1 MAASTATSRSRAR
14 RTPRSV
20 LWGTPSRPG
29 RTTLPRVE
37 HPPSTQTW
45 GALGGGSGPA
55 CRPPPPNPCLL
66 RRANRAAYLQWSTIL
81 AKLQGGG
88 QGADHHIPPQLVLA
102 ALATH
107 SHIHSHAVG
116 HSAQPDVL
124 QKQSRGLASA
134 PPPHAPS
141 ARLQPYPL
149 HCSYPSSP
157 TLTSNLMACSSGF
170 RGARPLL
177 GGWGGGRKRKPGSVK
192 PGAPSPRTLRFPVT
206 HPRRPRTTY
215 SGKRHLCCSG
225 SCPSHCGAQV
235 RAVSPGILLW
245 PPQPPEP
252 SVGWGWN
259 SGDWCGLPPS
269 WQVPTQQ
276 LPAPAHPVLH
286 CPDPIME

>member
-29 RTTLPRVE
+29 RSTLPRVE

-55 CRPPPPNPCLL
+55 CRPPPHPCLL
-66 RRANRAAYLQWSTIL
+66 RRANRTAYLQWSTIL

-88 QGADHHIPPQLVLA
+88 QGADHHIPPQLMLA

-124 QKQSRGLASA
+124 QRQSRGLASA
-134 PPPHAPS
+134 PPTPRSFGEAAALPPPLCLPLIPYTYLKLNGMLL
-141 ARLQPYPL
+141 RLQGGQALAGWVGWRQEAKARQCEARSSIPTDTQAPCHPASAASDRVFGQAAPVLLRELPL
-149 HCSYPSSP
+149 TLRGPGESS
-157 TLTSNLMACSSGF
+157 
-170 RGARPLL
+170 
-177 GGWGGGRKRKPGSVK
+177 KPGY
-192 PGAPSPRTLRFPVT
+192 PALAT
-206 HPRRPRTTY
+206 
-215 SGKRHLCCSG
+215 
-225 SCPSHCGAQV
+225 
-235 RAVSPGILLW
+235 
-245 PPQPPEP
+245 QPPEP
-252 SVGWGWN
+252 SVGWGWS